1 MNPETN
7 LVNQK
12 REIFLQKRNK
22 RSDKKTSTHLF
33 VAKQLGVEDQREGN
47 VDDGEI
53 IDGQPAH
60 NPNKV
65 IIS

>member
-1 MNPETN
+1 MNPKTN
-7 LVNQK
+7 LINQT
-12 REIFLQKRNK
+12 RESSPRKEKSQNR
-22 RSDKKTSTHLF
+22 KKTHLF
-33 VAKQLGVEDQREGN
+33 VAKQFGVENQREGN

>member
-1 MNPETN
+1 VRE
-7 LVNQK
+7 K
-12 REIFLQKRNK
+12 REERKN
-22 RSDKKTSTHLF
+22 STHLF